1 MDTLTHALSGAL
13 LARATARTT
22 PHAPYTGKLTLQDR
36 ITAGFLAAAFPDADF
51 VLRAIDTLTYITFH
65 RGITHS
71 IILLPFW
78 AWLVAWILS
87 NLSRLSRRPYPWQA
101 FYGIA
106 ALGIGIHIAGDVIT
120 SYGTMLLAPFS
131 RHAFSIPFTFIIDP
145 YFTGIIVIGLVAAIF
160 QPKGRYP
167 AVAALLILG
176 CYVGFQGILHSR
188 AVEIGEAY
196 VKNHRLKEAQ
206 VHAFPQPLSP
216 FNWKIIVSH
225 DDDYEVAS
233 VNLWRT
239 QELEASAA
247 GSGLLGWWEAIAAGY
262 QPVSTAKWIRH
273 SRFGETE
280 RQSALAREAWRQ
292 EIFAGFR
299 HFAAFPVLD
308 RIEYYPD
315 AVCVSFL
322 DLRFIVPSLQPSL
335 VFGLC
340 REAPHGSWHLAH
352 DPGLFGRD

>member
-13 LARATARTT
+13 LARATA
-22 PHAPYTGKLTLQDR
+22 PPLHHAPDTGQLTLR
-36 ITAGFLAAAFPDADF
+36 ARMSAGFLAAAFPDADF
-51 VLRAIDTLTYITFH
+51 VLRAIDTLTYVTFH

-87 NLSRLSRRPYPWQA
+87 GLSRLSRRPYPWQA

-145 YFTGIIVIGLVAAIF
+145 YFTGIIVLGLVAGIF
-160 QPKGRYP
+160 KPKGRYS
-167 AVAALLILG
+167 AVAALTILG
-176 CYVGFQGILHSR
+176 CYVGFQGILHSH

-196 VKNHRLKEAQ
+196 VENHRLKEAQ

-216 FNWKIIVSH
+216 FNWKIVVSH

-239 QELEASAA
+239 QELEASA
-247 GSGLLGWWEAIAAGY
+247 GESDLLGRWEAIAAGY
-262 QPVSTAKWIRH
+262 QPASTAKWTQH
-273 SRFGETE
+273 GRFGETE

-299 HFAAFPVLD
+299 HFAAFSALD
-308 RIEYYPD
+308 RIEYYPGE
-315 AVCVSFL
+315 VCVSFL

-340 REAPHGSWHLAH
+340 REGPQGSWQLAY
-352 DPGLFGRD
+352 DRSLFGRD

>member
-13 LARATARTT
+13 LARATAPLSRR
-22 PHAPYTGKLTLQDR
+22 APDTGQLTLR
-36 ITAGFLAAAFPDADF
+36 ARMTAGFIAAAFPDIDF
-51 VLRAIDTLTYITFH
+51 VLRAIDTLTYVTFH

-78 AWLVAWILS
+78 AWLVAWVLS
-87 NLSRLSRRPYPWQA
+87 GLSRFSRRPYPWQA

-106 ALGIGIHIAGDVIT
+106 ALGIGIHVAGDVIT

-131 RHAFSIPFTFIIDP
+131 RHAFSLPFTFIIDP
-145 YFTGIIVIGLVAAIF
+145 YFTGIIVLGLVAGIF
-160 QPKGRYP
+160 KPKGRYP

-188 AVEIGEAY
+188 AVEIGDTY
-196 VKNHRLKEAQ
+196 VENHRLKEAQ

-216 FNWKIIVSH
+216 FNWKIVVSH

-239 QELEASAA
+239 QELEASTARSSLP
-247 GSGLLGWWEAIAAGY
+247 GRWEAIAAGY

-280 RQSALAREAWRQ
+280 PQSVLAREAWRQ

-299 HFAAFPVLD
+299 RFAAFPALD
-308 RIEYYPD
+308 RIEYYPG

-340 REAPHGSWHLAH
+340 REGPHGSWQLAR
-352 DPGLFGRD
+352 DRGLFGRG